1 MDALRNYI
9 KELRIYAK
17 PLTEE
22 EEKEL
27 AEKVAKGDPKARDK
41 MIQANLRL
49 VVSLAK
55 HYVNMGMP
63 FVDLIA
69 YGNIGLMRAVDKF
82 RPDMGFRFS
91 TYAAWWIRQS
101 IIRALMKNSNVLH
114 VPVHINTMIQK
125 MRHVEKE
132 LTEKLKRPPTEIE
145 LAQAL
150 GTTMSRV
157 GQLINCKDS
166 TASLNIMVGSD
177 KNTELIDIVGA
188 IADHS
193 IKEEVQKSLD
203 YETLLGLMDN
213 IRDKERYVLDM
224 RFGFVNNR
232 PRTLAE
238 IAEAM
243 DISRE
248 AVRKIEERAIKKLQS
263 FINRELNLIKRMVE
277 T

>member
-177 KNTELIDIVGA
+177 KDTELMDIVDA
-188 IADHS
+188 MADHS

-213 IRDKERYVLDM
+213 ISDKERYVLDM
-224 RFGFVNNR
+224 RFGFVDNR